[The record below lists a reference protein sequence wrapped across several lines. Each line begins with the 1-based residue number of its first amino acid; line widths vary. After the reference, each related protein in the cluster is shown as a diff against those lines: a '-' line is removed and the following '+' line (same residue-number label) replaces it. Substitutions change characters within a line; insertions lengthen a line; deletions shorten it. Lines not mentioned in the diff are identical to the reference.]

1 MAHTNQKEHIEGL
14 RQKKRLRRL
23 RMHQE
28 GLGVLLGTFVFFL
41 ISLLYL
47 YFALEC
53 KLPFWLWLPCTIV
66 LMGLSINFYR
76 FPNRHFGV
84 PAEGLV
90 VAPTDGTIVVLEE
103 VYEPEILKC
112 HCLQVSTFMTIFNVH
127 AQWYPAD
134 GEVTYIA
141 HHEGRFMSAN
151 LPKSSVE
158 NERSS
163 VVIRTT
169 SGHDVLVRQVAGA
182 VARRIVTYGEVGD
195 PCEVDDPLGFIKF
208 GSRVDLYLPLG
219 SEVAVE
225 LGQKVT
231 GNQTLIARLPM

>member
-1 MAHTNQKEHIEGL
+1 MDKTEKLQ
-14 RQKKRLRRL
+14 QKKRMRRL
-23 RMHQE
+23 RMHRE

-47 YFALEC
+47 YFALDC
-53 KLPFWLWLPCTIV
+53 KVPFWLWLPCTIV

-76 FPNRHFGV
+76 FPNRRFGTS
-84 PAEGLV
+84 AEGLV
-90 VAPTDGTIVVLEE
+90 VAPTDGAIVVIEE
-103 VYEPEILKC
+103 VYEPEVLKC
-112 HCLQVSTFMTIFNVH
+112 QCLQVSTFMTIFNVH

-163 VVIRTT
+163 VVIHTS

-195 PCEVDDPLGFIKF
+195 LCDVDDPLGFIKF

-219 SEVAVE
+219 SEVLVKMGE
-225 LGQKVT
+225 KVT
-231 GNQTLIARLPM
+231 GNQTLIARLPK